1 MHWKETFLYNGKPLY
16 YNRID
21 YNNAAERAIEVPI
34 AFDFLVNLKE
44 KSKIL
49 EIGNVL
55 ANYENTLSDYL
66 GIRQR
71 RIVDKYE
78 VALGVDNIDVMDI
91 PDTEK
96 YDAIVSIS
104 TVEHVGQEGYRYPTA
119 FQDCEAPLK
128 AIAKIYHLLKLGG
141 NALITVPF
149 GKLTKGIDFIQFSSE
164 YLSLLSTKY
173 KVPERAM
180 SISWFRRIS
189 TAINVANPRQLWVQ
203 EKESELSN
211 AEYNWPWPYSNGLAA
226 IALTKIS
233 NDFTLN
239 LTLPPEPLVYNR
251 PINEKIS
258 EDLFRETYLILE
270 RLRDINLIIFPR
282 WSESKDSLYQ
292 DLNCIIKSLLTHPDC
307 IYLSLLVESSEIDEE
322 DADLILSDIL
332 MNIFSVEPVDAT
344 DELEIILLGKLDR
357 LQWQAFLPQV
367 HWHVLLEAENE
378 SFVTE
383 MGVQSIPTCRIEE
396 LSSKRA
402 NMLETG
408 LWELN

>member
-21 YNNAAERAIEVPI
+21 FNNAAERAIEVPI
-34 AFDFLVNLKE
+34 AFDFLINLKE
-44 KSKIL
+44 KYKIL

-55 ANYENTLSDYL
+55 SNYENTLSDYL
-66 GIRQR
+66 GIRPR
-71 RIVDKYE
+71 RVVDKYE

-91 PDTEK
+91 LDTKK

-104 TVEHVGQEGYRYPTA
+104 TVEHVGQEGHRYPIA
-119 FQDCEAPLK
+119 SHDCEAPLK
-128 AIAKIYHLLKLGG
+128 AIAKIYHLLKPGG

-149 GKLTKGIDFIQFSSE
+149 GKLTKGIDFVQFSAE

-173 KVPERAM
+173 KVPDGAI

-189 TAINVANPRQLWVQ
+189 TAINKANPRQLWLQ
-203 EKESELSN
+203 ANESELDN

-226 IALTKIS
+226 IALTKVS
-233 NDFTLN
+233 NDFALN

-258 EDLFRETYLILE
+258 EDLFGETYLILQ

-282 WSESKDSLYQ
+282 WYDSKESLYQ

-307 IYLSLLVESSEIDEE
+307 SYLSLLVESSEIDEE
-322 DADLILSDIL
+322 EADLILSDIL
-332 MNIFSVEPVDAT
+332 MNIFSVETLDAT
-344 DELEIILLGKLDR
+344 DELEIILLGKLDH

-367 HWHVLLEAENE
+367 HWRVLLEAENE
-378 SFVTE
+378 SFVTQ
-383 MGVQSIPTCRIEE
+383 MRVQNMPTCRIEE

-402 NMLETG
+402 NQLETG
-408 LWELN
+408 LWKLN